1 MHNDSHEEKDN
12 TSRVNGTIGSQ
23 ISKDYSLE
31 EFLKETD
38 HSTSEDH
45 ESEKAEE
52 VPVSLHGQDK
62 EKNQESNLAFDSN
75 CHIDSIGKYTHLIK
89 FGLSCVLSYFIGFFE
104 WSILWIILALTI
116 FTIYLH
122 KKHKK
127 KLKTFF
133 AYDIATRGEEKA
145 LQCRFSELPSWVQ
158 FSDINRVEWINTVI
172 SVIWPHVSYFMDY
185 FLRHS
190 VEPLAR
196 EALEQ
201 YKLWDFKFQQID
213 FGKIP
218 PRICGVKVHGE
229 PGSSEIIIDVD
240 FEYNGD
246 IDVSISVLKISSS
259 VADVQIQG
267 RLRIVLKPIIEDIP
281 FIAGIQIFF
290 LTSPEIDF
298 DLGGAASILD
308 LPGLNTVIKQSLN
321 DYIERY
327 AVLPNKI
334 SILLSDK
341 ISPVELKMPQPVGI
355 VTVDVIEAKNLP
367 SNLDLLSSIDPYVII
382 RHGSFELQTTV
393 KSGSNPIWNETLYF
407 PIEVPE
413 SQDLNVTVFDSDMGS
428 SDDFSGSTKVN
439 IQSIVKNGKIDE
451 WIPLNNVPSGSIHLK
466 LSWSQVRLEPLPDN
480 EILNHS
486 ALLCIFLDSAS
497 VGTRYSSR
505 PIIRVSIKAGEFSR
519 ETQNI
524 FHGEK
529 NPEFHEGFV
538 FVIDHLNETSVVKFT
553 IFDDRRE
560 VSVSNGSFSIS
571 SVATFSRKN
580 FKIANYKLNDS
591 ESSVSFAAQVQLLD
605 KTNNSKFSES
615 VQALLSSGSKRLV
628 KGLGSSAT
636 GAARDVSGYAKNVKS
651 VTGTAIKNLG
661 TAASNKTKNLS
672 STLRRKE
679 DITDGGESVSLFK
692 KEEEPSPD
700 NNSTSCTQK
709 SLKDHL
715 KSFIRL

>member
-355 VTVDVIEAKNLP
+355 VTIL
-367 SNLDLLSSIDPYVII
+367 
-382 RHGSFELQTTV
+382 
-393 KSGSNPIWNETLYF
+393 
-407 PIEVPE
+407 PE

-497 VGTRYSSR
+497 VGDTLLFPAYYS
-505 PIIRVSIKAGEFSR
+505 
-519 ETQNI
+519 N
-524 FHGEK
+524 
-529 NPEFHEGFV
+529 
-538 FVIDHLNETSVVKFT
+538 HLNETSVVKFT

-605 KTNNSKFSES
+605 KTNNI
-615 VQALLSSGSKRLV
+615 

-679 DITDGGESVSLFK
+679 DITDGATRYEHY
-692 KEEEPSPD
+692 
-700 NNSTSCTQK
+700 TSIG
-709 SLKDHL
+709 LNE
-715 KSFIRL
+715 